1 MEEDWSLG
9 YSGYSFDSP
18 LFASTLAEEAAND
31 WKTVESKKANRSSRP
46 INKAPGLCGAT
57 SKCDCIVCP
66 RSQGRVASSTDAAC
80 PGRNYMGRYTC
91 RFYHSDASHE

>member
-31 WKTVESKKANRSSRP
+31 WKMVGSKKTQTNGRP
-46 INKAPGLCGAT
+46 TG
-57 SKCDCIVCP
+57 KCDCIIKP
-66 RSQGRVASSTDAAC
+66 GIPTWDGTALSQT
-80 PGRNYMGRYTC
+80 PTTTC
-91 RFYHSDASHE
+91 RC